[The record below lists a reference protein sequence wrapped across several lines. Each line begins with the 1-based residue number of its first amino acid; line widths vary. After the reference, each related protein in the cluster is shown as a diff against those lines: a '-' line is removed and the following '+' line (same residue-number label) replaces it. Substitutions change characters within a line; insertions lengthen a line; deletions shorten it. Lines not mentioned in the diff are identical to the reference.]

1 MKAKEPIAD
10 SRVRLYPDGKY
21 RWVYEVPMLKNPSI
35 LIDVYKVLGISFG
48 LVWLLNVI
56 FISCEDGLSLSNLWG
71 LSYGFLILMG
81 VFLVI
86 GYVAYVIVAWT
97 YGWKYVV
104 LFTLD
109 EKEVKHEQMPRQ
121 VKKAQVL
128 GALTSM
134 VGIAA
139 GKPGVVGTGLLAAS
153 RTSSTSV
160 LANVARVIPCRRMN
174 LIKVNQLLNKN
185 RIFVPEEDFDFV
197 YDFLCQH
204 CTKAKITQRSS
215 TSEAAEPGA

>member
-1 MKAKEPIAD
+1 MKAKDPIAD

-48 LVWLLNVI
+48 LVWLFNVL
-56 FISCEDGLSLSNLWG
+56 FLGCEGDLSLSSLWD

-86 GYVAYVIVAWT
+86 GYIAYVIVAWT

-128 GALTSM
+128 GALTAI
-134 VGIAA
+134 VGVAA
-139 GKPGVVGTGLLAAS
+139 RKPGVAGTGLLAAS
-153 RTSSTSV
+153 RTSTTST
-160 LANVARVIPCRRMN
+160 LANVARLIPCRRMN

-185 RIFVPEEDFDFV
+185 RVYVPDEDFDFV

-204 CTKAKITQRSS
+204 CTKAKNRNNKFKNHNSL
-215 TSEAAEPGA
+215 